1 MSVKAYTNAPSDK
14 PPDYYS
20 VESSEVASQSR
31 ATRSSKP
38 TELYE
43 YSPKKAL
50 RRLSGKF
57 KKLTFKDTQK
67 YKRFSSSSSTLS
79 SEPDKEF
86 EDSVFPS
93 PKAESYELGLEPSA
107 PDLTFSLE
115 NPVYLVVKHK
125 VQGAEAP
132 EVLYHKS
139 STPKPHKN
147 TESFS
152 ES

>member
-57 KKLTFKDTQK
+57 KKLTFKDCLLYT
-67 YKRFSSSSSTLS
+67 S
-79 SEPDKEF
+79 
-86 EDSVFPS
+86 PS
-93 PKAESYELGLEPSA
+93 PRDRTRSRMPSSA
-107 PDLTFSLE
+107 
-115 NPVYLVVKHK
+115 
-125 VQGAEAP
+125 
-132 EVLYHKS
+132 
-139 STPKPHKN
+139 
-147 TESFS
+147 
-152 ES
+152 